1 MQKNDL
7 FRCENDI
14 FRVLEVSQNDIFVI
28 NCTRQTMPQWGD
40 LAVFSDYR
48 ICTEQDLLLQS
59 GIVLS
64 DIDILSPSIK
74 RVIHERYTI
83 VAGILPFLYESKL
96 RNAAISRIAENNGIC
111 KQTMRYRFTSIF
123 FLR

>member
-7 FRCENDI
+7 FRFENDI
-14 FRVLEVSQNDIFVI
+14 FRVLNSKQGSVFII
-28 NCTRQTMPQWGD
+28 NCTKQTMPQWCD
-40 LAVFSDYR
+40 FASFSDYKV
-48 ICTEQDLLLQS
+48 CTEQDLLLQS

-83 VAGILPFLYESKL
+83 VAGV
-96 RNAAISRIAENNGIC
+96 
-111 KQTMRYRFTSIF
+111 
-123 FLR
+123 